1 MKSLFTKTPLAF
13 ITLVSLLASA
23 NLALAYDK
31 DYPMFSAYPGADR
44 EYSRMVDYEK
54 ITLPLSKVDNKNPN
68 TFTPLILIGDV
79 YKHTYEIDNV
89 STLKVFENYQ
99 AAARQAGFNPLF
111 TCALEA
117 CGTKD
122 QVQDLGAI
130 LSISKNVYNNYRNPY
145 YWIGEKTT
153 NKGKLIAAWFIGAY
167 ETEVNVHQ
175 VIVETEPLEI
185 NLIQINSAYADPS
198 GGVTKTK
205 ALSDEE
211 KAKDH
216 PMLTR
221 YPGADL
227 RYVRKTDT
235 ETVEIPFAKNAASQ
249 TPLKLT
255 GDLYRHLYEIDNTST
270 LKVYENYKNALAKGG
285 FSFISQCELTQCGND
300 EDTKKLG
307 GKISINNNVY
317 NNYRNPYYLL
327 TKKTISDRNVYIA
340 LFIGAY
346 DTEVAVQQVI
356 LEEKSIQTG
365 LITVNANELKQ
376 QIDADGKALIYGI
389 YFDTGKASIKS
400 ESKPTMDA
408 IAELLKKNP
417 SLLLYVVGHTDDTGS
432 VAANLELSK
441 QRAKSVVDALVSG
454 YQITASRLQAE
465 GVGPYAPASNNTSDA
480 GKQKN
485 RRVELVKRLP

>member
-1 MKSLFTKTPLAF
+1 MMKHLASF
-13 ITLVSLLASA
+13 SIISLLVLSQSA
-23 NLALAYDK
+23 TAYDQ

-44 EYSRMVDYEK
+44 EYARMTDYEK
-54 ITLPLSKVDNKNPN
+54 ITLPLSKVDNKNPVP
-68 TFTPLILIGDV
+68 FTPVILIGDV

-89 STLKVFENYQ
+89 SSLKVFENYQ
-99 AAARQAGFNPLF
+99 AAAKQAGFNPLF
-111 TCALEA
+111 TCSLDA
-117 CGTKD
+117 CGTED
-122 QVQDLGAI
+122 QAKDLGAI
-130 LSISKNVYNNYRNPY
+130 LSISNNVYNSYRNPY

-153 NKGKLIAAWFIGAY
+153 SKGKLIAAWFIGAY
-167 ETEVNVHQ
+167 ETEVTVQQ
-175 VIVETEPLEI
+175 VIVETEPLET
-185 NLIQINSAYADPS
+185 NLIQVNSAYADPN
-198 GGVTKTK
+198 GGLTKTE

-227 RYVRKTDT
+227 EYVRKTDT

-270 LKVYENYKNALAKGG
+270 LKVYENYKAALTKGG
-285 FSFISQCELTQCGND
+285 FSFLSQCELTQCGDD
-300 EDTKKLG
+300 EDTKELG
-307 GKISINNNVY
+307 GKISINKNVY

-327 TKKTISDRNVYIA
+327 AKKAISDRNVYIA

-346 DTEVAVQQVI
+346 ETEVAVQQVI
-356 LEEKSIQTG
+356 LEEKSVQTG
-365 LITVNANELKQ
+365 LITVNADELKQ
-376 QIDADGKALIYGI
+376 QIETDGKALIYGI
-389 YFDTGKASIKS
+389 YFDTGKASIKP
-400 ESKPTMDA
+400 ESKPTLDA

-417 SLLLYVVGHTDDTGS
+417 LLLLYVVGHTDDTGT

-441 QRAKSVVDALVSG
+441 QRAKSVVDALTSG
-454 YQITASRLQAE
+454 YQIAANRLQAE
-465 GVGPYAPASNNTSDA
+465 GVGPYAPASNNTTDA

-485 RRVELVKRLP
+485 RRVELVKRLQ

>member
-1 MKSLFTKTPLAF
+1 MIKR
-13 ITLVSLLASA
+13 LVSIFIFPLLTLSQMTM
-23 NLALAYDK
+23 AYDE

-44 EYSRMVDYEK
+44 EYARMVDYEK
-54 ITLPLSKVDNKNPN
+54 ITLPLSKVDNKNPVP
-68 TFTPLILIGDV
+68 FTPLILIGDV

-89 STLKVFENYQ
+89 STLKVLENYQ
-99 AAARQAGFNPLF
+99 AAAKQAGFYPLF
-111 TCALEA
+111 TCALDA
-117 CGTKD
+117 CGTED

-130 LSISKNVYNNYRNPY
+130 LSVSHNVYNSYRNPY

-153 NKGKLIAAWFIGAY
+153 SKGKLIAAWFVGAY
-167 ETEVNVHQ
+167 DTEVNVQQ

-185 NLIQINSAYADPS
+185 NLIQVNAAYTDPN
-198 GGVTKTK
+198 GGLTKTE

-216 PMLTR
+216 LMLTR

-235 ETVEIPFAKNAASQ
+235 ETVEIPFAKNATSQ

-270 LKVYENYKNALAKGG
+270 LKVYENYKAALTKGG
-285 FSFISQCELTQCGND
+285 FSFLSQCELTQCGNE
-300 EDTKKLG
+300 EDAQKLG
-307 GKISINNNVY
+307 AKVSINNNVY
-317 NNYRNPYYLL
+317 NSYRNPYYLL
-327 TKKTISDRNVYIA
+327 AKKTISDRNVYIA

-346 DTEVAVQQVI
+346 ETEVTVQQVI
-356 LEEKSIQTG
+356 LEEKSVQTG
-365 LITVNANELKQ
+365 LITVNADELKQ
-376 QIDADGKALIYGI
+376 QIETDGKALIYGI
-389 YFDTGKASIKS
+389 YFDTGKASIKP
-400 ESKPTMDA
+400 ESKPTLDA
-408 IAELLKKNP
+408 IGELLKKNP

-432 VAANLELSK
+432 VATNLELSK

-454 YQITASRLQAE
+454 YQIVASRLQAE

-485 RRVELVKRLP
+485 RRVELVKRLQ